1 MREGGK
7 TERLEEK
14 EGGRED
20 GRHMYTV
27 GMEDGKDNGE
37 IYIYICKCRKKNL
50 QKREENGGGR
60 VNRNGDC
67 VGRERGVNG
76 GGGDVA
82 KARKG

>member
-27 GMEDGKDNGE
+27 GMEDGKENGE
-37 IYIYICKCRKKNL
+37 KILWVEK
-50 QKREENGGGR
+50 E
-60 VNRNGDC
+60 
-67 VGRERGVNG
+67 
-76 GGGDVA
+76 
-82 KARKG
+82 